1 VDVRTPTGEEA
12 RRVEEAILSLEPVT
26 LGVTLHVQG
35 GFGRPPMERTPRNR
49 RLWETARKLGAR
61 IGAKL
66 EEGTAGGASDG
77 NATSLFAS
85 TLDGLGTVG
94 GGAHARHEFVYVD
107 KMVERSAL
115 LALLLME
122 PSSEKRSGA

>member
-1 VDVRTPTGEEA
+1 
-12 RRVEEAILSLEPVT
+12 
-26 LGVTLHVQG
+26 LG
-35 GFGRPPMERTPRNR
+35 
-49 RLWETARKLGAR
+49 KK

-77 NATSLFAS
+77 NTTSLYTA
-85 TLDGLGTVG
+85 TLDGLGAVG

-107 KMVERSAL
+107 KMVERAAL

-122 PSSEKRSGA
+122 PPLAERSSA